1 MDIGV
6 VLDSSR
12 SVGWENYETLKR
24 SLAKLIDY
32 FHVSKDG
39 THFGFLHYNQDAILD
54 FDFANSASQNPQAL
68 KEKILEINYDPGRT
82 RTDKAIK
89 MANERLFTEE
99 GGAREGV
106 PKLLI
111 VLTDGKTS
119 DDSAPYSTVL
129 APLKV
134 RWICSQKSFVILN
147 WETKTKKLLLEQ
159 FKLIFKSNPRL
170 HWFSSTSL
178 CDWFKKLAP
187 LSTN

>member
-119 DDSAPYSTVL
+119 DDSAPYTTVL

-134 RWICSQKSFVILN
+134 R
-147 WETKTKKLLLEQ
+147 
-159 FKLIFKSNPRL
+159 
-170 HWFSSTSL
+170 
-178 CDWFKKLAP
+178 
-187 LSTN
+187 